1 MAAPIPSGSITNQRL
16 GIGYD
21 RSEHATN
28 AIMSCQCVNSPPET
42 SMMVTLLAPI
52 GHRLS
57 YLRLC
62 NLLFIRRLA
71 LFSRILLGAWTERN
85 SHQNPMS
92 DGWKESYGT
101 KMGLLRDGRPKQ
113 AENGTRI

>member
-21 RSEHATN
+21 RPEHATN

-57 YLRLC
+57 YLCLC

-71 LFSRILLGAWTERN
+71 LFSRILLGA
-85 SHQNPMS
+85 
-92 DGWKESYGT
+92 
-101 KMGLLRDGRPKQ
+101 
-113 AENGTRI
+113 